1 MLTENLCNHYNTL
14 AKIKPPLKSE
24 KTRTKLLNHLKAMEI
39 DLLTSLQSPYSLSQ
53 KDLPFDEAAF
63 GIDMIDYFVP
73 MCYTLLVKNSHM
85 SLTELSKILS
95 LNPAQILGLKDYG
108 LIQKG
113 YYANL
118 IVLDTKENQVIDN
131 KESPYYDWIFTG
143 KIKGHFI
150 KGKKI
155 F

>member
-1 MLTENLCNHYNTL
+1 
-14 AKIKPPLKSE
+14 
-24 KTRTKLLNHLKAMEI
+24 MEI

-131 KESPYYDWIFTG
+131 KEFPYYDWIFTG